1 MERIRR
7 ITLSVHL
14 AQELAYDDGC
24 HMLRF
29 SESRKN
35 STPKAKIFWKKNTK
49 TIMKLSLWM

>member
-35 STPKAKIFWKKNTK
+35 STPKAKIFRKKK
-49 TIMKLSLWM
+49 WDG